1 MLLCLCKEKLENEYD
16 RDKGLLHK
24 EKIKFLIEMEK
35 TLVRENKN
43 DIASKNMLAKTR
55 NLIKE
60 ELKRN
65 QISEN

>member
-1 MLLCLCKEKLENEYD
+1 
-16 RDKGLLHK
+16 
-24 EKIKFLIEMEK
+24 MEK
-35 TLVRENKN
+35 TLVRENQ
-43 DIASKNMLAKTR
+43 DDDSSKNMLAKTR

>member
-1 MLLCLCKEKLENEYD
+1 
-16 RDKGLLHK
+16 
-24 EKIKFLIEMEK
+24 MEK

-55 NLIKE
+55 NLTKE

>member
-35 TLVRENKN
+35 TLVRENSN

-65 QISEN
+65 QISEY